1 MNKLKKLAN
10 LIQDK
15 IKAICISLMRDDES
29 KESLRL
35 EEVLENV
42 PSKHGNFVRVRSVL
56 GDQ

>member
-29 KESLRL
+29 K
-35 EEVLENV
+35 
-42 PSKHGNFVRVRSVL
+42 
-56 GDQ
+56 